1 MEARFRDALAFVGVE
16 DVSNLAFSKVELTFA
31 KLVVAMTIGTYFAFE
46 HTSQCLIIELFKT
59 SRALFYTGVVVE
71 KEVILADCAVFS
83 RIDTLGAARCAL
95 RTDSVLG
102 EWDPDLCRSE
112 WALSHALLLSFK
124 HLKIGLALS
133 ADVGV
138 KWVASATCF
147 VADITRLCLTHLS

>member
-16 DVSNLAFSKVELTFA
+16 DVSNLAFSKEELTFA